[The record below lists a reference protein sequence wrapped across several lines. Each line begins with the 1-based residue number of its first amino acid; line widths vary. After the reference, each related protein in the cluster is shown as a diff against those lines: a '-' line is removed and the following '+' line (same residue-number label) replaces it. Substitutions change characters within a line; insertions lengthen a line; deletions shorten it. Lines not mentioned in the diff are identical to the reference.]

1 MKEKRTEQM
10 DGKTYRRMFAASSK
24 DHHDDLAAHLGVT
37 HELADAVKARTPES
51 SPVADREPAK
61 DPLLLRPIL
70 ALLTLAAVISG
81 CAGVLFGLGGI
92 ILWQA
97 WLVFLVTGGPR
108 LGYAYYKYRKEQQ
121 EWLARMDQ
129 GK

>member
-1 MKEKRTEQM
+1 MKERQNEQL
-10 DGKTYRRMFAASSK
+10 DGKTYRQMVANSSR
-24 DHHDDLAAHLGVT
+24 DQSDNLAVGFGRLNEAMDDLRRNTQSG
-37 HELADAVKARTPES
+37 
-51 SPVADREPAK
+51 PVMEREPAK

-81 CAGVLFGLGGI
+81 CAGVISGLGGI

-108 LGYAYYKYRKEQQ
+108 LAYAYYKYRKEQAA
-121 EWLARMDQ
+121 WVSRMEQ
-129 GK
+129 NK

>member
-10 DGKTYRRMFAASSK
+10 DGKMYRQMVANSSK
-24 DHHDDLAAHLGVT
+24 DHSDNLAVGFGRLNEAMDDLRSGA
-37 HELADAVKARTPES
+37 S
-51 SPVADREPAK
+51 SGPVLDREPEK

-81 CAGVLFGLGGI
+81 CAGVIFGLGGI